1 MTKNSKIDSHFSKY
15 YDEKQLVDRY
25 RISFETMM
33 LTFLL
38 ISICGMIKIFHG
50 PWAADNTEMVI
61 LLSIP
66 FTYFSIRSVL
76 KGAYFS
82 RDKNH
87 TLVLILFAFIGII
100 NIATV
105 AISVMGGKTLIENGM
120 LTENLFQ
127 LFIALP
133 FFAIIVSYLIK
144 KMINK
149 NIEEDE

>member
-33 LTFLL
+33 LTFIL
-38 ISICGMIKIFHG
+38 IIISGLIKIFHG
-50 PWAADNTEMVI
+50 PWAANNTEMII

-66 FTYFSIRSVL
+66 CTYFSIRSIL

-82 RDKNH
+82 RDENH
-87 TLVLILFAFIGII
+87 TFVLMLFAFIGIM
-100 NIATV
+100 NIAT
-105 AISVMGGKTLIENGM
+105 IILSVTEGKMLIENGM

-133 FFAIIVSYLIK
+133 FFAILVSYLIK

>member
-33 LTFLL
+33 LTFIL
-38 ISICGMIKIFHG
+38 ISISGMIKIFHG
-50 PWAADNTEMVI
+50 PWAADNTEMAL

-82 RDKNH
+82 RDENH
-87 TLVLILFAFIGII
+87 TFVLILFALIGIL
-100 NIATV
+100 NVATV
-105 AISVMGGKTLIENGM
+105 VISVLGGKMLIENGM

-133 FFAIIVSYLIK
+133 FFAIIASHLVTKMANK
-144 KMINK
+144 KT
-149 NIEEDE
+149 EEDE